1 MNEYKLNLLER
12 ISSGQR
18 KFEAAGLTLKD
29 CEEFLPLARALQELE
44 DDGMLIIKGRRKES
58 RTGRRMYYLFI
69 VERLTEAGKAAL
81 GKDDE
86 DDL

>member
-1 MNEYKLNLLER
+1 
-12 ISSGQR
+12 
-18 KFEAAGLTLKD
+18 
-29 CEEFLPLARALQELE
+29 LQELE

>member
-1 MNEYKLNLLER
+1 
-12 ISSGQR
+12 
-18 KFEAAGLTLKD
+18 
-29 CEEFLPLARALQELE
+29 
-44 DDGMLIIKGRRKES
+44 
-58 RTGRRMYYLFI
+58 MYYLFI